1 MAKYVNADDFLLGI
15 VGGAADLEISGVGT
29 IRVRAIDYMDLDR
42 INREAQ
48 GNEIMAGF
56 LMASA
61 AIVEPQLTEEQLQL
75 LQKARPGVIAAISKR
90 VQELSGI
97 REDMENLAG
106 GGS

>member
-29 IRVRAIDYMDLDR
+29 IKVRALDYLDLER
-42 INREAQ
+42 IHAEAD
-48 GNEIMAGF
+48 GNEVRAGF
-56 LMASA
+56 MMASA
-61 AIVEPQLTEEQLQL
+61 GIVEPKLNEEHLGL
-75 LQKARPGVIAAISKR
+75 LQKARPGVIAAISRR